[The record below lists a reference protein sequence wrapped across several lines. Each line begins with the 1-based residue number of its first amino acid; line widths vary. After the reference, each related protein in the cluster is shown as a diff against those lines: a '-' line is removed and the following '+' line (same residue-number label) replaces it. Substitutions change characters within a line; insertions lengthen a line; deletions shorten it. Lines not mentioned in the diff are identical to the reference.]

1 MVTAVQVAADL
12 ADPQGGPASCTA
24 EEIVRHA
31 VGGIAGELR
40 EAPGRL
46 SVDQVYRRTI
56 KDGRTRLKVARGH
69 RC

>member
-1 MVTAVQVAADL
+1 ML
-12 ADPQGGPASCTA
+12 SGGSPESSA
-24 EEIVRHA
+24 R
-31 VGGIAGELR
+31 R
-40 EAPGRL
+40 PGRL